1 MKKLKKFAALL
12 LVGVMALALLTA
24 CGGGGDG
31 MVTDKDEENKVKSRI
46 SQDHGNIAVTNDEG
60 LRAIAEGHLNM
71 DRKNLDAYLYGE
83 HGNYGFKNN
92 VHMDWVDGKLT
103 FTVVVKYD
111 YNNTKLQDIIDS
123 ITNNYPNNSV
133 DFKQSSKWTRVGVV
147 AKTRADRLTL
157 LCRCRWAS
165 SLDLRG

>member
-31 MVTDKDEENKVKSRI
+31 MVTNKDEENKVISRI

-71 DRKNLDAYLYGE
+71 DREKLDGRFKLYGYTGALQF
-83 HGNYGFKNN
+83 HKNDVGDDLVITITARYNYKDTLLSDVMTRISKYIDTDVDASVKQDGNWSN
-92 VHMDWVDGKLT
+92 VG
-103 FTVVVKYD
+103 VVVKR
-111 YNNTKLQDIIDS
+111 NNEQSYIGISICIKKL
-123 ITNNYPNNSV
+123 
-133 DFKQSSKWTRVGVV
+133 
-147 AKTRADRLTL
+147 L
-157 LCRCRWAS
+157 
-165 SLDLRG
+165 

>member
-31 MVTDKDEENKVKSRI
+31 MVTNKDEENKVISRI

-71 DRKNLDAYLYGE
+71 DREKLDGRFKLYGYTGALQF
-83 HGNYGFKNN
+83 HKNDVGDDLVITITARYNYKDTLLSDVMTRISKYIDTDVDASVKQDGNWSN
-92 VHMDWVDGKLT
+92 VG
-103 FTVVVKYD
+103 VVVKR
-111 YNNTKLQDIIDS
+111 NNEQSYIGIS
-123 ITNNYPNNSV
+123 IRI
-133 DFKQSSKWTRVGVV
+133 KGK
-147 AKTRADRLTL
+147 K
-157 LCRCRWAS
+157 
-165 SLDLRG
+165 

>member
-31 MVTDKDEENKVKSRI
+31 MVTNKDEENKVISRI

-71 DRKNLDAYLYGE
+71 DREKLDGRFKLYGYTGALQF
-83 HGNYGFKNN
+83 HKNDVGDDLVITITARYNYRDTLLSDVMTRISKYIDTDVDASVKQDGNWSN
-92 VHMDWVDGKLT
+92 VG
-103 FTVVVKYD
+103 VVVKR
-111 YNNTKLQDIIDS
+111 NNEQSYIGIS
-123 ITNNYPNNSV
+123 ICIKNYY
-133 DFKQSSKWTRVGVV
+133 K
-147 AKTRADRLTL
+147 
-157 LCRCRWAS
+157 
-165 SLDLRG
+165 

>member
-24 CGGGGDG
+24 CGGGGSGENAQAEASVMAAINDG
-31 MVTDKDEENKVKSRI
+31 RATPLKNNDSAMISIADE
-46 SQDHGNIAVTNDEG
+46 
-60 LRAIAEGHLNM
+60 
-71 DRKNLDAYLYGE
+71 NLDAYLY
-83 HGNYGFKNN
+83 HGNYEFRNN
-92 VHMDWVDGKLT
+92 VRMQVKDGKLT

-147 AKTRADRLTL
+147 AKTKSGQTYVAVSVQVGKL
-157 LCRCRWAS
+157 A
-165 SLDLRG
+165 

>member
-1 MKKLKKFAALL
+1 MKMLKKFAALL

-24 CGGGGDG
+24 CGGGGSGENAQAEASVMTAINDG
-31 MVTDKDEENKVKSRI
+31 RATPLKNNDSAMI
-46 SQDHGNIAVTNDEG
+46 SIAD
-60 LRAIAEGHLNM
+60 
-71 DRKNLDAYLYGE
+71 KNLDAYLYGE

-147 AKTRADRLTL
+147 AKTESGQTYVAVSVQVGKL
-157 LCRCRWAS
+157 A
-165 SLDLRG
+165 

>member
-24 CGGGGDG
+24 CGGGGSGEDAQQAEARVMTAINDG
-31 MVTDKDEENKVKSRI
+31 RATPLKNNDSAMI
-46 SQDHGNIAVTNDEG
+46 SIAD
-60 LRAIAEGHLNM
+60 
-71 DRKNLDAYLYGE
+71 KNLDAYLYGE

-111 YNNTKLQDIIDS
+111 YNNTKLQDVIDS
-123 ITNNYPNNSV
+123 ITNNYPNSNV

-147 AKTRADRLTL
+147 AKNKSGQTYVAVSVQVGKL
-157 LCRCRWAS
+157 A
-165 SLDLRG
+165 